1 MNCLG
6 RRNSLLPITPQR
18 LTLIIAS
25 GALVSLALLVATRAR
40 SDQWPYR
47 SAPAAFSLKM
57 EMASYDRNSAGDLWQ
72 VETQAQ
78 RSDGATVT
86 VATLYF
92 PPHVRPRTIRV
103 IKLPDG
109 TWVRLVDAMSAKSTC
124 RPKRREVAPA
134 RETSSYGRR
143 PPDCLGHLDK
153 LLAQT
158 VLFGQKVD
166 IVKTWDHGS
175 AGQEWLAPAL
185 GCKELQWQN
194 ASLRPDGSRRIDM
207 EGKLVSFNLGEPDAR
222 LFDPGTGYTELKPSE
237 LLRREMKAAGVPWS
251 PELDEE
257 ADKEDYR
264 YTAVCSTR

>member
-1 MNCLG
+1 MQRLD
-6 RRNSLLPITPQR
+6 RQISSVRITPQP
-18 LTLIIAS
+18 LALIVGV
-25 GALVSLALLVATRAR
+25 GAVICLALLVAARAR

-47 SAPAAFSLKM
+47 IAPAAFSFKM
-57 EMASYDRNSAGDLWQ
+57 EMTSYDRNSAGDLWE

-92 PPHVRPRTIRV
+92 PPRVRPRTIRV

-109 TWVRLVDAMSAKSTC
+109 TWVRLVDAVSAKSTC

-143 PPDCLGHLDK
+143 PPDCLGPLDK
-153 LLAQT
+153 LLGQT

-175 AGQEWLAPAL
+175 AGQEWLAPGL

-194 ASLRPDGSRRIDM
+194 ADLQLDGSRRISL
-207 EGKLVSFNLGEPDAR
+207 EGKLASFTLGEPDPR
-222 LFDPGTGYTELKPSE
+222 LFNLGTTYTEVKPSD
-237 LLRREMKAAGVPWS
+237 LLRREMKVAGLPWS
-251 PELDEE
+251 PELDKAGER
-257 ADKEDYR
+257 EDHEYA
-264 YTAVCSTR
+264 TACSGR